1 MLVNFFFEL
10 RQSGVPATVTE
21 FLTLLEAL
29 RERVAWVSAQ
39 DFYYL
44 ARMCLVKDERH
55 FDRFDRV
62 FAETFAGAEK
72 LFEQLVAQVPAEW
85 LRALG
90 ERTLSEEEKRKIEAL
105 GGWDK
110 LLETLRERLREQKE
124 RHEGGNKWIGTGGT
138 SPFGANGYNPEGIRI
153 GPQRS
158 RDRAAT
164 ERSAR
169 EPPAGVSEGTP
180 SGGRAVKVWDQR
192 EYRNF
197 DDTVELGTR
206 NMKMALR
213 KLRKFARE
221 GAPDLLDLDGT
232 IDATARN
239 AGLLDLKLMAER
251 RNAVKVLLF
260 LDVGGSMDDHVRIC
274 DELFSAARSE
284 FKHLVHYYFH
294 NFLYENVWQ
303 DNRLRSS
310 SLMPTTQVL
319 RTYTNDYRV
328 ILVGDATMSPYEI
341 VQPGGSVD
349 HWNKEAGAVW
359 MQRLCARFPRL
370 VWLNPEPVDRWD
382 YTSSVKITREL
393 IGDRMFPV
401 TLEGLDRAIKELR
414 RPLTRA
420 APMSVSTANPT
431 AGEPPGAPRF

>member
-1 MLVNFFFEL
+1 N
-10 RQSGVPATVTE
+10 
-21 FLTLLEAL
+21 
-29 RERVAWVSAQ
+29 
-39 DFYYL
+39 
-44 ARMCLVKDERH
+44 
-55 FDRFDRV
+55 
-62 FAETFAGAEK
+62 
-72 LFEQLVAQVPAEW
+72 
-85 LRALG
+85 
-90 ERTLSEEEKRKIEAL
+90 
-105 GGWDK
+105 K

-153 GPQRS
+153 GQQGS
-158 RDRAAT
+158 DRA
-164 ERSAR
+164 
-169 EPPAGVSEGTP
+169 VSEGTP
-180 SGGRAVKVWDQR
+180 SGGRNRRAVKVWDQR

-239 AGLLDLKLMAER
+239 AGLLDLKLVAER

-260 LDVGGSMDDHVRIC
+260 LDVGGSMDDHVRVC
-274 DELFSAARSE
+274 DELFSAARGE
-284 FKHLVHYYFH
+284 FKHLIHYYFH
-294 NFLYENVWQ
+294 NFLYEHVWQ

-310 SLMPTTQVL
+310 AITPTTQVL

-349 HWNKEAGAVW
+349 HWNKESGATW
-359 MQRLCARFPRL
+359 MQRLCTRFPRL
-370 VWLNPEPVDRWD
+370 VWLNPEPVERWD

-393 IGDRMFPV
+393 IGERMFPV

-414 RPLTRA
+414 RPLVRA
-420 APMSVSTANPT
+420 APLATGAANQT
-431 AGEPPGAPRF
+431 AGEPPVSRY